1 MGGTVTAAI
10 HGEQAGVR
18 TTTPFRADHVGSFL
32 RLKFLL
38 QVRERFR
45 SGTIDAAQL
54 REDEDQAIR
63 GVVSSRRNQC
73 GEAAKFAPLE
83 QRGLSPQ
90 CRFSSALHGNDVAGG
105 VAGAEPAARD
115 RGGARGVGRC
125 LTC

>member
-73 GEAAKFAPLE
+73 GEAAKYGSPRTTMRVAAVPFLE
-83 QRGLSPQ
+83 CAAWQR
-90 CRFSSALHGNDVAGG
+90 HGRG
-105 VAGAEPAARD
+105 VARRRSCGS
-115 RGGARGVGRC
+115 
-125 LTC
+125 